1 MEKLPNLIETL
12 SFLKFPDEKH
22 LLHFS
27 DVSDSESDSDSTI
40 KLPKNSKTLSKSPF
54 RLTTSSSKVAEDNE
68 NIEDD
73 EDDEDDLL
81 LSCTFDNRRQG
92 TFNDIFTETLTEKY
106 KSPSK
111 TIIKKSNIKSKK
123 SSMKSKKK
131 SSMKSKKKS
140 SMKSK
145 KSSMKSNIKSKKSS
159 KSNIKS
165 KKSFI

>member
-123 SSMKSKKK
+123 SNIKSKK

>member
-68 NIEDD
+68 NI